1 MFLADDLGPATQE
14 TERSG
19 SGSGAPAGEASFTA
33 AERAAYSGTYYSGE
47 LDVIYELSAEGDEL
61 WLSLRNTAPRRLRKR
76 QDGSIRA
83 AGWQLKFERAP
94 DGAVNSFTVNAGRV
108 TNIRFG
114 RR

>member
-1 MFLADDLGPATQE
+1 MGEDSTYTETHPAQLP
-14 TERSG
+14 S
-19 SGSGAPAGEASFTA
+19 
-33 AERAAYSGTYYSGE
+33 
-47 LDVIYELSAEGDEL
+47 
-61 WLSLRNTAPRRLRKR
+61 PRRLRTR

-83 AGWQLKFERAP
+83 GGGQLKFERAP